1 MVSATEVAPP
11 AAGTRLIG
19 VSCRHLIYNVWA
31 QPVRPRP
38 TRITAMKIAAA
49 AFAFLIPLLVIAGL
63 LWAFGFALLGSAC
76 LGMALLVGLFFRDP
90 DRKIPGEKDLVL
102 APADG
107 KVLDLSKG
115 SDGTTRVSIFLSIWD
130 VHINRSPIRGTIQ
143 EIRYRPGKFRMA
155 FDRRAS
161 VENEQNVL
169 TITNDSLTVRFS
181 QIAGIVARR
190 IVCWKKPGDVV
201 ESGERIGLIRFG
213 SRVDVFLPDTV
224 ALKLSRGDR
233 VRGGST
239 VIGRVK
245 RSEE

>member
-1 MVSATEVAPP
+1 MASFS
-11 AAGTRLIG
+11 GI
-19 VSCRHLIYNVWA
+19 
-31 QPVRPRP
+31 P
-38 TRITAMKIAAA
+38 TGK
-49 AFAFLIPLLVIAGL
+49 F
-63 LWAFGFALLGSAC
+63 
-76 LGMALLVGLFFRDP
+76 
-90 DRKIPGEKDLVL
+90 PGEKDLVL

-169 TITNDSLTVRFS
+169 TITNGSLTVRFS